1 MIVYRVDPYTE
12 DQRIESKGY
21 PSGIETVVNLEDTIV
36 PVLGWYGD
44 DVSVYSINIAG
55 LRTTEYHQKPY
66 MVEVDKFDH
75 RFLNVI
81 RIMEAITPD
90 RITKVGEWEYN
101 PQTKDFDYEE
111 M

>member
-12 DQRIESKGY
+12 DQRIESRGY
-21 PSGIETVVNLEDTIV
+21 PSAIETVVNLEDTIV

-55 LRTTEYHQKPY
+55 LRTTEYYQKPY
-66 MVEVDKFDH
+66 MVGADKFDH

-81 RIMEAITPD
+81 RIMEPITPD

-111 M
+111 I